1 MDFGMDNAHT
11 FCSRFNSPYN
21 IPSKPKP
28 EKNSSGEQSSGYV
41 NYGSYFK
48 NQNQEELTT
57 TKQKKRKSE
66 NRFEHRRGSK
76 SRKAV
81 FNDAGE
87 MESTETSPNFI
98 TEYVSN
104 MEKEPINIFK
114 KLKDEL
120 QPFTN
125 KKNQSQ
131 KLGNTTPQENY
142 AGFAGKVQ
150 MRSRVS

>member
-1 MDFGMDNAHT
+1 
-11 FCSRFNSPYN
+11 
-21 IPSKPKP
+21 
-28 EKNSSGEQSSGYV
+28 
-41 NYGSYFK
+41 
-48 NQNQEELTT
+48 
-57 TKQKKRKSE
+57 
-66 NRFEHRRGSK
+66 
-76 SRKAV
+76 
-81 FNDAGE
+81 
-87 MESTETSPNFI
+87 
-98 TEYVSN
+98 

>member
-1 MDFGMDNAHT
+1 MDNAHT

-41 NYGSYFK
+41 NYGFYFK

-81 FNDAGE
+81 FNDTGE

-104 MEKEPINIFK
+104 MEKEPINTFK

-120 QPFTN
+120 
-125 KKNQSQ
+125 
-131 KLGNTTPQENY
+131 
-142 AGFAGKVQ
+142 
-150 MRSRVS
+150 